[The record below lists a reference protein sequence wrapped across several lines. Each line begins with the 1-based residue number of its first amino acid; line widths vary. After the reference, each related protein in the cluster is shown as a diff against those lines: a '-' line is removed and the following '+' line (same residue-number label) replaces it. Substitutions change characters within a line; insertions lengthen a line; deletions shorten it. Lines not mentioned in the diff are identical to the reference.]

1 MTLKSLDYF
10 ASLVRQDDSIPLFE
24 TALAIGQDVYPHL
37 DFAAHQ
43 VEIDTIG
50 FQLMKRI
57 PADASHIQKLRMLNH
72 LFFQE
77 MGFAGNVNNFY
88 DADNSYVH
96 RVMATRRG
104 IPISLAVIYMELGQQ
119 IGLDMKGISFPGH
132 FLMKLTV
139 QSGEIVLDPIN
150 GSSLSR
156 EELEERIEPY
166 MGQQGEFGELPLAAY
181 LRAAHPREIIE
192 RMLRNLKA
200 IFTDAQRW
208 QRVLDV
214 QQRLIILLPDDI
226 SERRDRGLAYAN
238 LADPQAALD
247 DLDAYLHMRPDATDA
262 PVLQEK
268 MAALKAAIRRPT
280 N

>member
-10 ASLVRQDDSIPLFE
+10 ASLVCQDDSIPLFE

-50 FQLMKRI
+50 FQLLKRI
-57 PADASHIQKLRMLNH
+57 PADASHIQKLRMLNQ

-77 MGFAGNVNNFY
+77 LGFAGNINNYY

-119 IGLDMKGISFPGH
+119 IGLDIKGISFPGH

-166 MGQQGEFGELPLAAY
+166 LGQRTEYGDLPLAAY
-181 LRAAHPREIIE
+181 LRAAHPREIVE

-247 DLDAYLHMRPDATDA
+247 DLEAYLNLRPEAADAS
-262 PVLQEK
+262 VLQEK
-268 MAALKAAIRRPT
+268 MTLLRAAIRRL

>member
-10 ASLVRQDDSIPLFE
+10 SSLVRQDDSFPLFE

-50 FQLMKRI
+50 FQLLKRI

-77 MGFAGNVNNFY
+77 MGFAGNVNNFF

-166 MGQQGEFGELPLAAY
+166 MGQRSEYGELPLAAY
-181 LRAAHPREIIE
+181 LRAAHPREIVE

-200 IFTDAQRW
+200 IFTDSERW

-214 QQRLIILLPDDI
+214 QQRLVILLPDDI
-226 SERRDRGLAYAN
+226 TERRDRGLAYAN
-238 LADPQAALD
+238 LSDPHAALE
-247 DLDAYLHMRPDATDA
+247 DLEAYLSLRPEASDA
-262 PVLQEK
+262 PALKEK
-268 MAALKAAIRRPT
+268 MAGLRAAIRRPD
-280 N
+280 

>member
-50 FQLMKRI
+50 FQLLKRI

-77 MGFAGNVNNFY
+77 LGFAGNVNNFY

-156 EELEERIEPY
+156 EELEERVEPY
-166 MGQQGEFGELPLAAY
+166 MERQDEFGAQPLAAY
-181 LRAAHPREIIE
+181 LRAAHPREIVE

-200 IFTDAQRW
+200 IFMDAQRW

-247 DLDAYLHMRPDATDA
+247 DLDAYLSLRPDAVDA
-262 PVLQEK
+262 AALQEK
-268 MAALKAAIRRPT
+268 MAALRAAIRRPH
-280 N
+280 

>member
-24 TALAIGQDVYPHL
+24 TALSIGQDVYPHL
-37 DFAAHQ
+37 DFTAHQ
-43 VEIDTIG
+43 LEIDTIG
-50 FQLMKRI
+50 SQLLKRI

-77 MGFAGNVNNFY
+77 MGFAGNINNFY

-104 IPISLAVIYMELGQQ
+104 IPISLAVIFMELGQQ

-132 FLMKLTV
+132 FLMKLAV

-150 GSSLSR
+150 GNSLSR
-156 EELEERIEPY
+156 EELEERIEPFLQ
-166 MGQQGEFGELPLAAY
+166 QQGELGEMPLAGY
-181 LRAAHPREIIE
+181 LRAAHPREIVE

-200 IFTDAQRW
+200 IFIDAQRW

-214 QQRLIILLPDDI
+214 QQRLIVLLPDDI
-226 SERRDRGLAYAN
+226 NERRDRGLTHAN
-238 LADPQAALD
+238 LADPQAALE
-247 DLDAYLHMRPDATDA
+247 DLEAYLALRPDAADA
-262 PVLQEK
+262 AALQEK
-268 MAALKAAIRRPT
+268 TIGLRAALRRH
-280 N
+280 

>member
-43 VEIDTIG
+43 IEIDTIG
-50 FQLMKRI
+50 FQLLKRI
-57 PADASHIQKLRMLNH
+57 PSDASHIQKLRMLNH
-72 LFFQE
+72 LFFRE
-77 MGFAGNVNNFY
+77 LGFAGNINNFY

-139 QSGEIVLDPIN
+139 QSGEIVLDPVN

-166 MGQQGEFGELPLAAY
+166 LERQGEFGELPLAAY
-181 LRAAHPREIIE
+181 LRAAHPREIVE

-200 IFTDAQRW
+200 IYTDAQRW

-214 QQRLIILLPDDI
+214 QQRLVILRPDDI
-226 SERRDRGLAYAN
+226 NERRDRGLAYAN
-238 LADPQAALD
+238 LSDPQAALE
-247 DLDAYLHMRPDATDA
+247 DLEAYLALRPDAVDA
-262 PVLQEK
+262 AALQEK
-268 MAALKAAIRRPT
+268 MTALRAAVRRSH
-280 N
+280 

>member
-43 VEIDTIG
+43 IEIDTIG
-50 FQLMKRI
+50 FQLLKRI

-77 MGFAGNVNNFY
+77 MGFAGNINNFF

-104 IPISLAVIYMELGQQ
+104 IPITLAVIYMELGQQ

-166 MGQQGEFGELPLAAY
+166 MGMHSEYGELPLAAY
-181 LRAAHPREIIE
+181 LRAAHPREIVE
-192 RMLRNLKA
+192 RILRNLKA
-200 IFTDAQRW
+200 IFMDSERW

-214 QQRLIILLPDDI
+214 QQRLVILLPDDI
-226 SERRDRGLAYAN
+226 TERRDRGLAHAH
-238 LADPQAALD
+238 LAEPHAALE
-247 DLDAYLHMRPDATDA
+247 DLEAYLSLRPDAADA
-262 PVLQEK
+262 PAIEEK
-268 MAALKAAIRRPT
+268 MISLRAAIRRP